1 MTKLNKAI
9 LILLLLCTLVFSVF
23 FPITAYAL
31 DGTAFDKLNV
41 LDDLQSSKDFNI
53 LKYPFK
59 DNGDAEIINVVE
71 YCYSPY
77 EEQRFNYGLYV
88 YIYNANSKEIATVDK
103 RNTVQLKIG
112 NNNGVATY
120 EKLKLEFI
128 NKSEDSK
135 YNNRFYKFKVALPY
149 DFVKSLNSDRREYEI
164 SGFELVYKN
173 NQLASDFPTGGNYV
187 FTGFAKG
194 YGYRT
199 EDDSTIKSEVIDTE
213 YIRIRDLTFTT
224 DISDNNNANG
234 VGHYNQINSVFW
246 TMPNYFEKE
255 YGNLQKINFE
265 YWEYKTSPILVTKDA
280 DLYNKAFANRSK
292 TVEPFKHSNDIPFE
306 LTYGVKST
314 GVSPPVLNYD
324 FVFNKQLVQNSN
336 LIERASR
343 SATQMPLVFHR
354 PNIGSRTNDVTSSEL
369 LDYIYGYTESYHNG
383 KLENRNISRDLFMG
397 KVDNGHIESYQNKC
411 IDANDITNLLEYDL
425 DNGWNKFWYNLFG
438 VKPEEL
444 SRSFKPIQRITN
456 VSDLDSLNIGVN
468 EKEAFTKMYEG
479 LTSDN
484 YMYLFTFAVTDYFS
498 AWLDGAYKNNS
509 YIAETT
515 AFLDFDMI
523 AFTFCK
529 AGEYTTIPVVSDPID
544 IISGI
549 WSPTDNDNGCGFKCI
564 LKIIFIVFIAV
575 ILLIFLI
582 KTSKYWLPLL
592 KGIFKVIWSIISYP
606 FRAIA
611 SLFGG
616 NKK

>member
-31 DGTAFDKLNV
+31 DGPAFDKLNV
-41 LDDLQSSKDFNI
+41 MDDLQSSKDFNI
-53 LKYPFK
+53 LNYPFK

-77 EEQRFNYGLYV
+77 EEQRGNYGLYV
-88 YIYNANSKEIATVDK
+88 YIYNSNARDIATGDK
-103 RNTVQLKIG
+103 RNTVQLKISD
-112 NNNGVATY
+112 NNGVATY
-120 EKLKLEFI
+120 EKLSLEYI

-135 YNNRFYKFKVALPY
+135 YNNRFYKFKVLLPY
-149 DFVKSLNSDRREYEI
+149 DFIKSLNPDRREYEI

-173 NQLASDFPTGGNYV
+173 NQLPSDFSRGGNYV
-187 FTGFAKG
+187 FVGFAKG
-194 YGYRT
+194 YGYRS
-199 EDDSTIKSEVIDTE
+199 EDDSTLNCEVIDTE
-213 YIRIRDLTFTT
+213 YINISDLTFTT

-265 YWEYKTSPILVTKDA
+265 YSEYKTSPILVTKDA
-280 DLYNKAFANRSK
+280 DLYSKAFASRSK

-306 LTYGVKST
+306 ITYGVKGA

-324 FVFNKQLVQNSN
+324 FVFNKNLVQNSN

-343 SATQMPLVFHR
+343 SASQMPLIFHR
-354 PNIGSRTNDVTSSEL
+354 PDIGSRTNDVTAAEL
-369 LDYIYGYTESYHNG
+369 LEYIYGYTESYHNG
-383 KLENRNISRDLFMG
+383 KLENRNISLDLFMG
-397 KVDNGHIESYQNKC
+397 KVDSGHIEGYQNKW
-411 IDANDITNLLEYDL
+411 IDANDIINLFEYDL
-425 DNGWNKFWYNLFG
+425 NSGWNKFWYNLFG

-444 SRSFKPIQRITN
+444 SQSFKPIQRITN
-456 VSDLDSLNIGVN
+456 VSDLDGLNIGVN
-468 EKEAFTKMYEG
+468 EKEAFIEMFEG
-479 LTSDN
+479 LTNDK

-498 AWLDGAYKNNS
+498 AWLDGFNKDKG

-549 WSPTDNDNGCGFKCI
+549 WSPVDKAGCGLKCI
-564 LKIIFIVFIAV
+564 LKIIFIIVAV
-575 ILLIFLI
+575 IVLAILLWKTRNIWLSLI
-582 KTSKYWLPLL
+582 
-592 KGIFKVIWSIISYP
+592 KGIFKVIWAIISYP
-606 FRAIA
+606 FKAVA
-611 SLFGG
+611 TLF
-616 NKK
+616 KK